1 MRPTPGVNSPCVRLP
16 YFLLPLFTR
25 VRGREILRS
34 SKSLASSGSYFRP
47 LFEGSVH
54 LFEPS

>member
-1 MRPTPGVNSPCVRLP
+1 
-16 YFLLPLFTR
+16 

-34 SKSLASSGSYFRP
+34 SKSLGASGSGFRS